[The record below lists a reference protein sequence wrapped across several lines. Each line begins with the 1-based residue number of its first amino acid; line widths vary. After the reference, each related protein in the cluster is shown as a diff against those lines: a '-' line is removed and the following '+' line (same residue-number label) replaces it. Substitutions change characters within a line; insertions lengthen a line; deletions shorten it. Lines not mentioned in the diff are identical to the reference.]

1 MYIIHFS
8 LQARQLATVLL
19 ENSQGVTFPV
29 LRVHDSQSEI
39 EKALPEI
46 LIHAT
51 AVFQCIDFDGLL
63 KPLNAILRNPAE
75 LQVTQKNTLSLLLI
89 SLSPKCHTRQK

>member
-1 MYIIHFS
+1 MYIIYFS
-8 LQARQLATVLL
+8 LQAHQLATVLL
-19 ENSQGVTFPV
+19 ENSQEVAFPFR
-29 LRVHDSQSEI
+29 RVHDGQSEI
-39 EKALPEI
+39 EKALPEV

-75 LQVTQKNTLSLLLI
+75 LQVTQKNS
-89 SLSPKCHTRQK
+89 